1 MANNKIQKAVQNQA
15 PEAQAKQSVNAMLN
29 GLLDGEKYRRRF
41 DELLG
46 KRTPQFLSSLVTMI
60 NDNKDLQEAFWQSP
74 MSVIKSALQAATYDL
89 PIDPA
94 LGFAYIVPF
103 NNSYKD
109 ENGNWQKKKQATF
122 VIGYKGMTQ
131 LCLRTGAYS
140 RIPDAVD
147 VREGELVSYDRLT
160 GDAEFR
166 WIEDEDE
173 RDALPIVGYAGY
185 FRLKNGAEKTIYM
198 SRKQIEKHEQKNRKS
213 KDKSKGWRENFD
225 EMARKTVI
233 RRLCGKYA
241 LMSIEYQDS
250 ADRDSMNLATALAA
264 QDFPEET
271 VELSGGED
279 LIVDEGTGEAMLP
292 EPGPQEHVPVMY
304 DQAEYA
310 GEMPDFMKGEENNEH
325 AEV

>member
-1 MANNKIQKAVQNQA
+1 MANNKIQTAVQQQK
-15 PEAQAKQSVNAMLN
+15 PEAKAQQGVNAMLN
-29 GLLDGEKYRRRF
+29 SILDSEKMRSRF

-46 KRTPQFLSSLVTMI
+46 KRTPQFLGSLVTMI
-60 NDNKDLQEAFWQSP
+60 NDNASLQEAFYSNP

-89 PIDPA
+89 PIDPS

-103 NNSYKD
+103 RNK
-109 ENGNWQKKKQATF
+109 GKMTATF

-160 GDAEFR
+160 GDAEFN

-173 RDALPIVGYAGY
+173 RNARPVIGYAGY

-198 SRKQIEKHEQKNRKS
+198 STKQIEAHERKNRKGEYM
-213 KDKSKGWRENFD
+213 SKGWKEDFD
-225 EMARKTVI
+225 AMARKTVI

-250 ADRDSMNLATALAA
+250 ADRATMNLATAAA
-264 QDFPEET
+264 QEDFPDGT
-271 VELSGGED
+271 VDGAD
-279 LIVDEGTGEAMLP
+279 FIVDSETGEASFIT
-292 EPGPQEHVPVMY
+292 E
-304 DQAEYA
+304 AEETA
-310 GEMPDFMKGEENNEH
+310 
-325 AEV
+325 V

>member
-1 MANNKIQKAVQNQA
+1 MANNKIQTAVQQQK
-15 PEAQAKQSVNAMLN
+15 PEAKAQQGVNAMLN
-29 GLLDGEKYRRRF
+29 SLLDSEKMRSRF

-46 KRTPQFLSSLVTMI
+46 KRAPQFIGSLVSMI
-60 NDNKDLQEAFWQSP
+60 NDNESLQVAFYSNP

-89 PIDPA
+89 PIDPS

-103 NNSYKD
+103 RSK
-109 ENGNWQKKKQATF
+109 GKMQATF

-147 VREGELVSYDRLT
+147 VREGELISYDRLT
-160 GDAEFR
+160 GDAEFK

-173 RDALPIVGYAGY
+173 REALPIIGYAGY

-198 SRKQIEKHEQKNRKS
+198 TRKQIEKHEKKNRKGEYMS
-213 KDKSKGWRENFD
+213 RGWREDFD
-225 EMARKTVI
+225 AMARKTVI

-250 ADRDSMNLATALAA
+250 ADRATMNLATAVA
-264 QDFPEET
+264 QDDMP
-271 VELSGGED
+271 D
-279 LIVDEGTGEAMLP
+279 LPDGTIDGAAFIVDNETGEA
-292 EPGPQEHVPVMY
+292 QPV
-304 DQAEYA
+304 DA
-310 GEMPDFMKGEENNEH
+310 EH
-325 AEV
+325 AAEGDKEEWPTESVITG